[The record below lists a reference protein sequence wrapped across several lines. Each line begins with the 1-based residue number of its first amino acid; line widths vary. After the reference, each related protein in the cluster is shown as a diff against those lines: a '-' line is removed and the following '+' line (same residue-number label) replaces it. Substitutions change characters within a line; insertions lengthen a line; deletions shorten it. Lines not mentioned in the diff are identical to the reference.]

1 MAININKA
9 IIMGRLGADPEVKGS
24 SGFVTCRVATSES
37 WKDKQTGERQERTQW
52 HNVVVFNEHGANFL
66 REYAKKGDT
75 VCIEGQIETRKFLD
89 RDNQERWVTEIVVP
103 RFGGSVQLMSQ
114 GSTQSD
120 VDRQEE
126 RRPKADVKVTTKP
139 SQQST
144 RKLLDD
150 EIPF

>member
-1 MAININKA
+1 MAINVNRA
-9 IIMGRLGADPEVKGS
+9 IIVGRLGADPEVKGRD
-24 SGFVTCRVATSES
+24 GFVTCRVATSES

-114 GSTQSD
+114 QRGD
-120 VDRQEE
+120 DDRQEE

-144 RKLLDD
+144 REFLDD

>member
-1 MAININKA
+1 
-9 IIMGRLGADPEVKGS
+9 
-24 SGFVTCRVATSES
+24 
-37 WKDKQTGERQERTQW
+37 
-52 HNVVVFNEHGANFL
+52 
-66 REYAKKGDT
+66 
-75 VCIEGQIETRKFLD
+75 
-89 RDNQERWVTEIVVP
+89 
-103 RFGGSVQLMSQ
+103 MSQ

>member
-9 IIMGRLGADPEVKGS
+9 IIMGRLGADPDRKTDTL
-24 SGFVTCRVATSES
+24 VTCSVATSES
-37 WKDKQTGERQERTQW
+37 WKDKRTGERVERTQW
-52 HNVVVFNEHGANFL
+52 HKISISNEQAGNFL
-66 REYAKKGDT
+66 HQYGRKGDT
-75 VCIEGQIETRKFLD
+75 VCIEGQIETRKYLD

-114 GSTQSD
+114 QRGD
-120 VDRQEE
+120 DDRQEE
-126 RRPKADVKVTTKP
+126 RRPKPEVKVTTKP

-144 RKLLDD
+144 REFLDD

>member
-9 IIMGRLGADPEVKGS
+9 IIMGRLGADPEVKGRD
-24 SGFVTCRVATSES
+24 GFVTCSVATSES
-37 WKDKQTGERQERTQW
+37 WKDKNSGERQERTQW
-52 HNVVVFNEHGANFL
+52 HKVVVFNEYAASFL
-66 REYAKKGDT
+66 RDYAKKGDT
-75 VCIEGQIETRKFLD
+75 VCIEGQIESRKYTD

-114 GSTQSD
+114 QRGD
-120 VDRQEE
+120 DDRQTEK
-126 RRPKADVKVTTKP
+126 PKADVKVTTKP